1 VTRLRATQ
9 GADGPAQVPSIYEA
23 IWALVRQIPPGRV
36 MTYGQVATLLGSP
49 RGARAVGYAMFF
61 VRGGDVPWH
70 RVVNARG
77 MISFGGEVDRPPLQ
91 REMLQAE
98 GVRFDDSH
106 RIVEFERCLWRPER
120 VEVGPLAM

>member
-1 VTRLRATQ
+1 MK
-9 GADGPAQVPSIYEA
+9 GAAAKGAVPSLYAA
-23 IWALVRQIPPGRV
+23 IWALVRQIPPGRL
-36 MTYGQVATLLGSP
+36 MTYGQVATVLGSP

-98 GVRFDDSH
+98 GVRFDDAH
-106 RIVEFERCLWRPER
+106 RIVAFEQLLWRPER
-120 VEVGPLAM
+120 VHAEPLPM